1 MNEFMTYL
9 PWIGIAI
16 AVVIVLFIIR
26 WILSLRRVVKP
37 SEVHVVRRTKS
48 TDIYGQPNSDL
59 GKDETAGNVYYE
71 IPIWM
76 PIWGV
81 EVQVLPLSNFSVKLE
96 DYEAYDKDKLPFVV
110 DVTAFFRIA
119 DYRQAASRIEDLD
132 TLQEH
137 LTSIVQSAVRSILAN
152 DTLDQIMTQR
162 SIYGEKFTEEV
173 IENLKEWGIVPVKSI
188 ELMDVRD
195 KEGEK
200 VISNVMEK
208 KKSCIDMESRKEV
221 AKNRQEA
228 REAEIAAE
236 KAIALKEQEKAEE
249 VGKRTAD
256 QEKTVGIAQ
265 EKSKQE
271 IAEQKKITQE
281 KDMDVIQVK
290 TVRQAEIDKQEVVIK
305 ANADKDKQRID
316 AEAEV
321 IVAGQQKEAQKI
333 EAEAKVLVA
342 EQNEKAATHDAQAA
356 YVKKTK
362 EAEADYFKKT
372 KDAEANLVAAKNE
385 AEGIEAKGSAE
396 AIAKE
401 KLGQA
406 EVTPQ
411 ISLAKEI
418 GNNEGY
424 QKYLI
429 EIRKVDAIKEVGVEQ
444 AKNLGNAD
452 IRIIANAGGN
462 LNEGLNSVMELFSA
476 KGGQNLGAMLEAL
489 AGSEAGQKLLNKVI
503 KKEDTDNANT
513 GETSKK

>member
-48 TDIYGQPNSDL
+48 TEIYGQPNSDL

-81 EVQVLPLSNFSVKLE
+81 EVQVLPLSNFSVNLE

-119 DYRQAASRIEDLD
+119 DYRQAASRIEDNE
-132 TLQEH
+132 TLESH

-200 VISNVMEK
+200 VISNIMEK

-236 KAIALKEQEKAEE
+236 KAIAIKEQEKAEE

-256 QEKTVGIAQ
+256 QEKAVGIAQ

-305 ANADKDKQRID
+305 ANAGKDKQRIE
-316 AEAEV
+316 AEAGV

-362 EAEADYFKKT
+362 EAEA
-372 KDAEANLVAAKNE
+372 NLVATKKE
-385 AEGIEAKGSAE
+385 AEGIEAKGAAE
-396 AIAKE
+396 ATAKE
-401 KLGQA
+401 KLGNA
-406 EVTPQ
+406 EVAPQ
-411 ISLAKEI
+411 IELAKEI

-452 IRIIANAGGN
+452 IKIIANAGGN

-476 KGGQNLGAMLEAL
+476 KGGQSLGAMLEAL
-489 AGSEAGQKLLNKVI
+489 AGSEAGQQILNKVI
-503 KKEDTDNANT
+503 KKEDADDVNT
-513 GETSKK
+513 NKTSKK

>member
-16 AVVIVLFIIR
+16 AVVIVLFIIK

-48 TDIYGQPNSDL
+48 TDIYGQPNADL
-59 GKDETAGNVYYE
+59 SKDETAGNVYYK

-137 LTSIVQSAVRSILAN
+137 LTNIVQSAVRSILAN
-152 DTLDQIMTQR
+152 DNLDQIMVQR
-162 SIYGEKFTEEV
+162 SVYGEKFTDEV
-173 IENLKEWGIVPVKSI
+173 KENLKEWGIVPVKSI

-195 KEGEK
+195 KGGEK

-208 KKSCIDMESRKEV
+208 KKSFIDMESRKEV
-221 AKNRQEA
+221 AKNNQAA

-236 KAIALKEQEKAEE
+236 KAIAIKE
-249 VGKRTAD
+249 
-256 QEKTVGIAQ
+256 
-265 EKSKQE
+265 
-271 IAEQKKITQE
+271 QE

-305 ANADKDKQRID
+305 ANAGKDKQRIE
-316 AEAEV
+316 AEAGV

-362 EAEADYFKKT
+362 EAEAT
-372 KDAEANLVAAKNE
+372 LVATKKE
-385 AEGIEAKGSAE
+385 AEGIEAKGAAE
-396 AIAKE
+396 ATAKE
-401 KLGQA
+401 KLGNA
-406 EVTPQ
+406 EVAPQ
-411 ISLAKEI
+411 IELAKEI
-418 GNNEGY
+418 GNNPGY

-429 EIRKVDAIKEVGVEQ
+429 EIRQVDALKEVGVEQ

-452 IRIIANAGGN
+452 IKIIANAGGN
-462 LNEGLNSVMELFSA
+462 LNEGVNSVMELFSA
-476 KGGQNLGAMLEAL
+476 KGGQSLGAMLEAL
-489 AGSEAGQKLLNKVI
+489 AGSELGQQILNKVI
-503 KKEDTDNANT
+503 KKKDADDVNT
-513 GETSKK
+513 GKTSKK

>member
-48 TDIYGQPNSDL
+48 TEIYGQPNSDL

-81 EVQVLPLSNFSVKLE
+81 EVQVLPLSNFSVNLE

-119 DYRQAASRIEDLD
+119 DYRQAASRIEDNE
-132 TLQEH
+132 TLESH

-200 VISNVMEK
+200 VISNIMEK

-236 KAIALKEQEKAEE
+236 KAIAIKEQEKAEE

-256 QEKTVGIAQ
+256 QEKAVGIAQ

-290 TVRQAEIDKQEVVIK
+290 TVRQAEIDKQEVIIK
-305 ANADKDKQRID
+305 ANAGKDKQRID
-316 AEAEV
+316 AEAGV

-362 EAEADYFKKT
+362 EAEA
-372 KDAEANLVAAKNE
+372 NLVATKKE
-385 AEGIEAKGSAE
+385 AEGIEAKGAAE
-396 AIAKE
+396 ATAKE
-401 KLGQA
+401 KLGNA
-406 EVTPQ
+406 EVAPQ
-411 ISLAKEI
+411 IELAKEI

-452 IRIIANAGGN
+452 IKIIANAGGN

-476 KGGQNLGAMLEAL
+476 KGGQSLGAMLEAL
-489 AGSEAGQKLLNKVI
+489 AGSEAGQQILNKVI
-503 KKEDTDNANT
+503 KKEDADDANT
-513 GETSKK
+513 GKTSKK

>member
-48 TDIYGQPNSDL
+48 TEIYGQPNSDL

-81 EVQVLPLSNFSVKLE
+81 EVQVLPLSNFSVNLE

-119 DYRQAASRIEDLD
+119 DYRQAASRIEDNE
-132 TLQEH
+132 TLESH

-200 VISNVMEK
+200 VISNIMEK

-236 KAIALKEQEKAEE
+236 KAIAIKEQEKAEE

-256 QEKTVGIAQ
+256 QEKAVGIAQ

-290 TVRQAEIDKQEVVIK
+290 TVRQAEIDKQEVIIK
-305 ANADKDKQRID
+305 ANAGKDKQRID
-316 AEAEV
+316 AEAGV

-362 EAEADYFKKT
+362 EAEA
-372 KDAEANLVAAKNE
+372 NLVATKKE

-396 AIAKE
+396 ATAKE
-401 KLGQA
+401 KLGNA
-406 EVTPQ
+406 EVAPQ
-411 ISLAKEI
+411 IELAKEI

-452 IRIIANAGGN
+452 IKIIANAGGN

-476 KGGQNLGAMLEAL
+476 KGGQSLGAMLEAL
-489 AGSEAGQKLLNKVI
+489 AGSEAGQQILNKVI
-503 KKEDTDNANT
+503 KKEDADDANT
-513 GETSKK
+513 GKTSKK

>member
-48 TDIYGQPNSDL
+48 TEIYGQPNSDL

-81 EVQVLPLSNFSVKLE
+81 EVQVLPLSNFSVNLE

-119 DYRQAASRIEDLD
+119 DYRQAASRIEDNE
-132 TLQEH
+132 TLESH

-200 VISNVMEK
+200 VISNIMEK

-236 KAIALKEQEKAEE
+236 KAIAIKEQEKAEE

-256 QEKTVGIAQ
+256 QEKAVGIAQ

-290 TVRQAEIDKQEVVIK
+290 TVRQAEIDKQEVIIK
-305 ANADKDKQRID
+305 ANAGKDKQRID
-316 AEAEV
+316 AEAGV

-362 EAEADYFKKT
+362 EAEA
-372 KDAEANLVAAKNE
+372 NLVATKKE
-385 AEGIEAKGSAE
+385 AEGIEAKGAAE
-396 AIAKE
+396 ATAKE
-401 KLGQA
+401 KLGNA
-406 EVTPQ
+406 EVAPQ
-411 ISLAKEI
+411 IVLAKEI

-452 IRIIANAGGN
+452 IKIIANAGGN

-476 KGGQNLGAMLEAL
+476 KGGQSLGAMLEAL
-489 AGSEAGQKLLNKVI
+489 AGSEAGQQILNKVI
-503 KKEDTDNANT
+503 KKKDADDVNT
-513 GETSKK
+513 NKTSKK

>member
-16 AVVIVLFIIR
+16 AVVIVLFIIK

-221 AKNRQEA
+221 AKNQQEA

-236 KAIALKEQEKAEE
+236 KAIAIKEQEKAEE

-256 QEKTVGIAQ
+256 QEKAVGIAQ

-290 TVRQAEIDKQEVVIK
+290 TVRQAEIDKQEVIIK
-305 ANADKDKQRID
+305 ANAGKDKQRID
-316 AEAEV
+316 AEAGV

-362 EAEADYFKKT
+362 EAEA
-372 KDAEANLVAAKNE
+372 NLVATKKE

-396 AIAKE
+396 ATAKE
-401 KLGQA
+401 KLGNA
-406 EVTPQ
+406 EVAPQ
-411 ISLAKEI
+411 IELAKEI

-452 IRIIANAGGN
+452 IKIIANAGGN

-476 KGGQNLGAMLEAL
+476 KGGQSLGAMLEAL
-489 AGSEAGQKLLNKVI
+489 AGSEAGQQILNKVI
-503 KKEDTDNANT
+503 KKEDADDVHTNK
-513 GETSKK
+513 TSKK

>member
-48 TDIYGQPNSDL
+48 TEIYGQPNSDL

-81 EVQVLPLSNFSVKLE
+81 EVQVLPLSNFSVNLE

-119 DYRQAASRIEDLD
+119 DYRQAASRIEDNE
-132 TLQEH
+132 TLESH

-200 VISNVMEK
+200 VISNIMEK

-236 KAIALKEQEKAEE
+236 KAIAIKEQEKAEE

-256 QEKTVGIAQ
+256 QEKAVGIAQ

-290 TVRQAEIDKQEVVIK
+290 TVRQAEIDKQEVIIK
-305 ANADKDKQRID
+305 ANAGKDKQRID
-316 AEAEV
+316 AEAGV

-362 EAEADYFKKT
+362 EAEA
-372 KDAEANLVAAKNE
+372 NLVATKKE
-385 AEGIEAKGSAE
+385 AEGIEAKGAAE
-396 AIAKE
+396 ATAKE
-401 KLGQA
+401 KLGNA
-406 EVTPQ
+406 EVAPQ
-411 ISLAKEI
+411 IELAKEI

-452 IRIIANAGGN
+452 IKIIANAGGN

-476 KGGQNLGAMLEAL
+476 KGGQSLGAMLEAL
-489 AGSEAGQKLLNKVI
+489 AGSEAGQQILNKVI
-503 KKEDTDNANT
+503 KKDDADVANT
-513 GETSKK
+513 GKTSKK

>member
-26 WILSLRRVVKP
+26 WILSLRRVVRP

-48 TDIYGQPNSDL
+48 TEIYGQPNSDL

-81 EVQVLPLSNFSVKLE
+81 EVQVLPLSNFSVNLE

-119 DYRQAASRIEDLD
+119 DYRQAASRIEDNE
-132 TLQEH
+132 TLESH

-200 VISNVMEK
+200 VISNIMEK

-221 AKNRQEA
+221 AKNKQEA

-236 KAIALKEQEKAEE
+236 KAIAIKEQEKAEE

-290 TVRQAEIDKQEVVIK
+290 TVRQAEIDKQEVIIK
-305 ANADKDKQRID
+305 ANAGKDKQRID
-316 AEAEV
+316 AEAGV

-362 EAEADYFKKT
+362 EAEA
-372 KDAEANLVAAKNE
+372 NLVATKKE
-385 AEGIEAKGSAE
+385 AEGIEAKGAAE
-396 AIAKE
+396 ATAKE
-401 KLGQA
+401 KLGNA
-406 EVTPQ
+406 EVAPQ
-411 ISLAKEI
+411 IELAKEI

-452 IRIIANAGGN
+452 IKIIANAGGN

-476 KGGQNLGAMLEAL
+476 KGGQSLGAMLEAL
-489 AGSEAGQKLLNKVI
+489 AGSEAGQQILNKVI
-503 KKEDTDNANT
+503 KKEDADDANT
-513 GETSKK
+513 GKTSKK

>member
-48 TDIYGQPNSDL
+48 TEIYGQPNSDL

-81 EVQVLPLSNFSVKLE
+81 EVQVLPLSNFSVNLE

-119 DYRQAASRIEDLD
+119 DYRQAASRIEDNE
-132 TLQEH
+132 TLESH

-200 VISNVMEK
+200 VISNIMEK

-236 KAIALKEQEKAEE
+236 KAIAIKEQEKAEE

-256 QEKTVGIAQ
+256 QEKAVGIAQ

-290 TVRQAEIDKQEVVIK
+290 TVRQAEIDKQEVIIK
-305 ANADKDKQRID
+305 ANAGKDKQRID
-316 AEAEV
+316 AEAGV

-362 EAEADYFKKT
+362 EAEA
-372 KDAEANLVAAKNE
+372 NLVATKKE
-385 AEGIEAKGSAE
+385 AEGIEAKGAAE
-396 AIAKE
+396 ATAKE
-401 KLGQA
+401 KLGNA
-406 EVTPQ
+406 EVAPQ
-411 ISLAKEI
+411 IELAKEI

-452 IRIIANAGGN
+452 IKIIANAGGN

-476 KGGQNLGAMLEAL
+476 KGGQSLGAMLEAL
-489 AGSEAGQKLLNKVI
+489 AGSEAGQQILNKVI
-503 KKEDTDNANT
+503 KKEDADDVNT
-513 GETSKK
+513 NKTSKK

>member
-9 PWIGIAI
+9 PWIGSAI
-16 AVVIVLFIIR
+16 AVVIMLFIVR

-59 GKDETAGNVYYE
+59 GKDETAGNAYYQ

-81 EVQVLPLSNFSVKLE
+81 EVQILPLSNFSVNLE

-119 DYRQAASRIEDLD
+119 DYRQAASRIEDNQ
-132 TLQEH
+132 TLESH

-173 IENLKEWGIVPVKSI
+173 KENLKEWGIVPVTSI

-200 VISNVMEK
+200 VISNIMEK
-208 KKSCIDMESRKEV
+208 KKSCIDMEARKEV

-228 REAEIAAE
+228 REAEIAADL
-236 KAIALKEQEKAEE
+236 AVALKEQQKTEE
-249 VGKRTAD
+249 VGKRTAE
-256 QEKTVGIAQ
+256 QEKAVGIAQ
-265 EKSKQE
+265 EQSKQE
-271 IAEQKKITQE
+271 IAAQKKLTQE
-281 KDMDVIQVK
+281 KDMEVIQVK
-290 TVRQAEIDKQEVVIK
+290 TVRQAEIDQQEIIIK
-305 ANADKDKQRID
+305 ANADKEQKRIES
-316 AEAEV
+316 EAEV
-321 IVAGQQKEAQKI
+321 LVAGQQKEAQRI

-356 YVKKTK
+356 YVKRTK
-362 EAEADYFKKT
+362 EAEAT
-372 KDAEANLVAAKNE
+372 LVATKKE

-396 AIAKE
+396 AAAKE
-401 KLGQA
+401 KLGNA
-406 EVTPQ
+406 EVAPQ
-411 ISLAKEI
+411 IMLAKEI
-418 GNNEGY
+418 GSNDGY

-429 EIRKVDAIKEVGVEQ
+429 EIKRVDALKDVGIEQ

-452 IRIIANAGGN
+452 IKIIANAGGN

-489 AGSEAGQKLLNKVI
+489 AGSELGEKLLSKFV
-503 KKEDTDNANT
+503 KKEDANNANS
-513 GETSKK
+513 GKTSKK

>member
-9 PWIGIAI
+9 PWIGLAI
-16 AVVIVLFIIR
+16 AVVIVLFIVR

-48 TDIYGQPNSDL
+48 TDIYGQPNEDL
-59 GKDETAGNVYYE
+59 SKDQTAGNVYYK

-137 LTSIVQSAVRSILAN
+137 LTNIVQSAVRSILAN
-152 DTLDQIMTQR
+152 DNLDQIMVQR
-162 SIYGEKFTEEV
+162 SVYGEKFTDEV
-173 IENLKEWGIVPVKSI
+173 KENLKEWGIVPVKSI

-195 KEGEK
+195 KGGEK

-208 KKSCIDMESRKEV
+208 KKSFIDMESRKEV
-221 AKNRQEA
+221 AKNNQAA

-236 KAIALKEQEKAEE
+236 KAIAIKEQEKAEE

-256 QEKTVGIAQ
+256 QEKAVGIAQ

-271 IAEQKKITQE
+271 IAEQKKLTQE

-305 ANADKDKQRID
+305 ANAGKDKQRIE
-316 AEAEV
+316 AEAGV
-321 IVAGQQKEAQKI
+321 IVAGQQKEAQRI

-356 YVKKTK
+356 YVKMTK
-362 EAEADYFKKT
+362 E
-372 KDAEANLVAAKNE
+372 AEANLVAAKNE

-396 AIAKE
+396 ATAKE
-401 KLGQA
+401 KLGNA
-406 EVTPQ
+406 EVAPQ
-411 ISLAKEI
+411 IMLAKEI

-424 QKYLI
+424 QQYLI

-452 IRIIANAGGN
+452 IKIIANAGGN
-462 LNEGLNSVMELFSA
+462 LNEGVNSVMELFSA
-476 KGGQNLGAMLEAL
+476 KGGQNLGSMLEAL
-489 AGSEAGQKLLNKVI
+489 AGSELGQQLLNKVI
-503 KKEDTDNANT
+503 KKDDADDANT
-513 GETSKK
+513 GKTSKK

>member
-1 MNEFMTYL
+1 
-9 PWIGIAI
+9 
-16 AVVIVLFIIR
+16 
-26 WILSLRRVVKP
+26 
-37 SEVHVVRRTKS
+37 
-48 TDIYGQPNSDL
+48 
-59 GKDETAGNVYYE
+59 
-71 IPIWM
+71 
-76 PIWGV
+76 
-81 EVQVLPLSNFSVKLE
+81 
-96 DYEAYDKDKLPFVV
+96 
-110 DVTAFFRIA
+110 
-119 DYRQAASRIEDLD
+119 
-132 TLQEH
+132 
-137 LTSIVQSAVRSILAN
+137 
-152 DTLDQIMTQR
+152 MTQR

-200 VISNVMEK
+200 VISNIMEK

-236 KAIALKEQEKAEE
+236 KAIAIKEQEKAEE

-256 QEKTVGIAQ
+256 QEKAVGIAQ

-305 ANADKDKQRID
+305 ANAGKDKQRIE
-316 AEAEV
+316 AEAGV

-362 EAEADYFKKT
+362 EAEAT
-372 KDAEANLVAAKNE
+372 LVATKKE
-385 AEGIEAKGSAE
+385 AEGIEAKGAAE
-396 AIAKE
+396 ATAKE
-401 KLGQA
+401 KLGNA
-406 EVTPQ
+406 EVAPQ
-411 ISLAKEI
+411 IMLAQEI
-418 GNNEGY
+418 GTNEGY
-424 QKYLI
+424 QQYLI

-452 IRIIANAGGN
+452 IKIIANAGGN
-462 LNEGLNSVMELFSA
+462 LNEGVNSVMELFSA
-476 KGGQNLGAMLEAL
+476 KGGQNLGSMLEAL
-489 AGSEAGQKLLNKVI
+489 AGSELGQQILNKVI
-503 KKEDTDNANT
+503 KKEDADDVNT
-513 GETSKK
+513 NKTSKK

>member
-48 TDIYGQPNSDL
+48 TEIYGQPNSDL

-81 EVQVLPLSNFSVKLE
+81 EVQVLPLSNFSVNLE

-119 DYRQAASRIEDLD
+119 DYRQAASRIEDNE
-132 TLQEH
+132 TLESH

-200 VISNVMEK
+200 VISNIMEK

-236 KAIALKEQEKAEE
+236 KAIAIKEQEKAEE

-256 QEKTVGIAQ
+256 QEKAVGIAQ

-290 TVRQAEIDKQEVVIK
+290 TVRQAEIDKQEVIIK
-305 ANADKDKQRID
+305 ANAGKDKQRID
-316 AEAEV
+316 AEAGV

-362 EAEADYFKKT
+362 EAEA
-372 KDAEANLVAAKNE
+372 NLVATKKE
-385 AEGIEAKGSAE
+385 AEGIEAKGAAE
-396 AIAKE
+396 ATAKE
-401 KLGQA
+401 KLGNA
-406 EVTPQ
+406 EVAPQ
-411 ISLAKEI
+411 IELAKEI

-452 IRIIANAGGN
+452 IKIIANAGGN

-476 KGGQNLGAMLEAL
+476 KGGQSLGAMLEAL
-489 AGSEAGQKLLNKVI
+489 AGSEAGQQILNKVI
-503 KKEDTDNANT
+503 KKEGADDVNT
-513 GETSKK
+513 NKTSKK

>member
-48 TDIYGQPNSDL
+48 TEIYGQPNSDL

-81 EVQVLPLSNFSVKLE
+81 EVQVLPLSNFSVNLE

-119 DYRQAASRIEDLD
+119 DYRQAASRIEDNE
-132 TLQEH
+132 TLESH

-200 VISNVMEK
+200 VISNIMEK

-236 KAIALKEQEKAEE
+236 KAIAIKEQEKAEE

-256 QEKTVGIAQ
+256 QEKAVGIAQ

-290 TVRQAEIDKQEVVIK
+290 TVRQAEIDKQEVIIK
-305 ANADKDKQRID
+305 ANAGKDKQRID
-316 AEAEV
+316 AEAGV

-362 EAEADYFKKT
+362 EAEA
-372 KDAEANLVAAKNE
+372 NLVATKKE
-385 AEGIEAKGSAE
+385 AEGIEAKGAAE
-396 AIAKE
+396 ATAKE
-401 KLGQA
+401 KLGNA
-406 EVTPQ
+406 EVAPQ
-411 ISLAKEI
+411 IELAKEI

-429 EIRKVDAIKEVGVEQ
+429 EIRQVDAIKEVGVEQ

-452 IRIIANAGGN
+452 IKIIANAGGN

-476 KGGQNLGAMLEAL
+476 KGGQSLGAMLEAL
-489 AGSEAGQKLLNKVI
+489 AGSEAGQQILNKVI
-503 KKEDTDNANT
+503 KKEDADDANT
-513 GETSKK
+513 GKTSKK

>member
-48 TDIYGQPNSDL
+48 TEIYGQPNSDL

-81 EVQVLPLSNFSVKLE
+81 EVQVLPLSNFSVNLE

-119 DYRQAASRIEDLD
+119 DYRQAASRIEDNE
-132 TLQEH
+132 TLESH

-200 VISNVMEK
+200 VISNIMEK

-236 KAIALKEQEKAEE
+236 KAIAIKEQEKAEE

-256 QEKTVGIAQ
+256 QEKAVGIAQ

-290 TVRQAEIDKQEVVIK
+290 TVRQAEIDKQEVIIK
-305 ANADKDKQRID
+305 ANAGKDKQRID
-316 AEAEV
+316 AEAGV

-362 EAEADYFKKT
+362 EAEA
-372 KDAEANLVAAKNE
+372 NLVATKKE
-385 AEGIEAKGSAE
+385 AEGIEAKGAAE
-396 AIAKE
+396 ATAKE
-401 KLGQA
+401 KLGNA
-406 EVTPQ
+406 EVAPQ
-411 ISLAKEI
+411 IELAKEI

-452 IRIIANAGGN
+452 IKIIANAGGN

-476 KGGQNLGAMLEAL
+476 KGGQSLGAMLEAL
-489 AGSEAGQKLLNKVI
+489 AGSEAGQQILNKVI
-503 KKEDTDNANT
+503 KKKDADDVNT
-513 GETSKK
+513 NKTSKK

>member
-16 AVVIVLFIIR
+16 AVVIVLFIIK

-48 TDIYGQPNSDL
+48 TEIYGQPNSDL

-81 EVQVLPLSNFSVKLE
+81 EVQVLPLSNFSVNLE

-119 DYRQAASRIEDLD
+119 DYRQAASRIEDNE
-132 TLQEH
+132 TLESH

-200 VISNVMEK
+200 VISNIMEK

-236 KAIALKEQEKAEE
+236 KAIAIKEQEKAEE

-256 QEKTVGIAQ
+256 QEKAVGIAQ

-290 TVRQAEIDKQEVVIK
+290 TVRQAEIDKQEVIIK
-305 ANADKDKQRID
+305 ANAGKDKQRID
-316 AEAEV
+316 AEAGV

-362 EAEADYFKKT
+362 EAEA
-372 KDAEANLVAAKNE
+372 NLVATKKE
-385 AEGIEAKGSAE
+385 AEGIEAKGAAE
-396 AIAKE
+396 ATAKE
-401 KLGQA
+401 KLGNA
-406 EVTPQ
+406 EVAPQ
-411 ISLAKEI
+411 IELAKEI

-452 IRIIANAGGN
+452 IKIIANAGGN

-476 KGGQNLGAMLEAL
+476 KGGQSLGAMLEAL
-489 AGSEAGQKLLNKVI
+489 AGSEAGQQILNKVI
-503 KKEDTDNANT
+503 KKKDADDVNT
-513 GETSKK
+513 NKTSKK